1 MNRRTLKDRLRLTK
15 TPTTYSRNLLNSML
29 EGYNLL
35 SVEEKQNLSNSN
47 EDNSLDSK
55 NDDYVNND
63 DDNKV
68 RIINLID
75 NENTSQQTPE
85 TKESLEL

>member
-1 MNRRTLKDRLRLTK
+1 
-15 TPTTYSRNLLNSML
+15 ML

-35 SVEEKQNLSNSN
+35 SEEEKQNLSNSN

-75 NENTSQQTPE
+75 NENISQQTPE
-85 TKESLEL
+85 TKESLELLNKED